1 MRMLFIFCSIIL
13 IKSYLKSKCYQI
25 FWDTLYIYNAM
36 NKAGR
41 LSIQLVC
48 YRTNNIPPKKF
59 LNCVYLMSEVTFLM
73 YVLFILPFFPVD
85 CWDGPDGYPSIY
97 HGHTL
102 TSKIKFLDVLRA
114 IKDHA
119 WVASE

>member
-1 MRMLFIFCSIIL
+1 MSGVACLMHVVYMIL
-13 IKSYLKSKCYQI
+13 Y
-25 FWDTLYIYNAM
+25 
-36 NKAGR
+36 
-41 LSIQLVC
+41 
-48 YRTNNIPPKKF
+48 
-59 LNCVYLMSEVTFLM
+59 
-73 YVLFILPFFPVD
+73 FPVD